1 MAKMILEAKIPPK
14 YILSHLGEQSSWL
27 ADQLSGAKPLNER
40 LENYVKRHH
49 AEWKRNTQ
57 S

>member
-1 MAKMILEAKIPPK
+1 MILEAKIPPK
-14 YILSHLGEQSSWL
+14 YILNYLGEQSHWL

-40 LENYVKRHH
+40 LENYVKRHY
-49 AEWKRNTQ
+49 AEWKRHTQ